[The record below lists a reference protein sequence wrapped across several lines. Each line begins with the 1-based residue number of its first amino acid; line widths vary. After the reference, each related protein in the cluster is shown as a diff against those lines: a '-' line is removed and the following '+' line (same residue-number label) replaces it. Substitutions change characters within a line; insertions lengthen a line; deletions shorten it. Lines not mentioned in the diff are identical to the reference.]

1 MIRKF
6 HEAKIAGTPS
16 VTLWGSGTLLREFL
30 HTDVLANAC
39 TYLLECY
46 GVTPINVGW
55 GRDISISDLA
65 VLIAQIIGFE
75 GQIQWE
81 NSKPDGTP
89 RKLLDSRK
97 INSLAWEPSISLR
110 DGIESTCEWYR
121 SQGN

>member
-16 VTLWGSGTLLREFL
+16 VTLWGSGTSLREFL

-46 GVTPINVGW
+46 GVAPINVGW

-75 GQIQWE
+75 GQV
-81 NSKPDGTP
+81 
-89 RKLLDSRK
+89 
-97 INSLAWEPSISLR
+97 
-110 DGIESTCEWYR
+110 
-121 SQGN
+121 